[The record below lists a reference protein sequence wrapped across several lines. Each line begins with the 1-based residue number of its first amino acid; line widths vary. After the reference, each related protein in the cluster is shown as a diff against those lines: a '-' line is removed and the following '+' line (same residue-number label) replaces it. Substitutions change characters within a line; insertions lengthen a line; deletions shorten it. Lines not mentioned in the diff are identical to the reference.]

1 MTHSTGLVLP
11 IQPENVLSETSAGKE
26 WKITS
31 AEYGNDEVQKDD
43 GGSKVE
49 EVLSGKLRL
58 DHTLGVSIA
67 ISILSGEWAL
77 GGFID
82 LVEGRDEYGSG
93 RLGEPSLC
101 RVRDHGHSMALRLV
115 RNMRSAATIG

>member
-1 MTHSTGLVLP
+1 MGCRMTHSTGLVLP

-93 RLGEPSLC
+93 RLGES
-101 RVRDHGHSMALRLV
+101 HHSAECGTMDIRWL
-115 RNMRSAATIG
+115 